1 MIWVGFGLVLAGL
14 LSVWLGAGVAHA
26 DWAVRQV
33 ELSSLAGQVEWLQ
46 AGSDTWQPAAVN
58 QSVASGDKIRTGQD
72 GQATLALD
80 EGSTITLSPGSEF
93 AIQTLSEEPE
103 SEHLQSIFGLWQG
116 KLIATITP
124 VVEGSVF
131 QFETTAVTISV
142 PAGGADPTLGITINP
157 DGSVSVRSDDGPVD
171 LIREGDN
178 RMRAR
183 LETGEEALIEYDPAT
198 GVLRVT
204 SIAGT
209 FEVIG
214 PDGNPITLASGD
226 TVVFSGG
233 AATFIPGTPPVQDVP
248 VAETLG
254 EPVT

>member
-1 MIWVGFGLVLAGL
+1 MAVSLAVLVGILLA
-14 LSVWLGAGVAHA
+14 ADAAHA

-46 AGSDTWQPAAVN
+46 AGSETWQPAAVN
-58 QSVASGDKIRTGQD
+58 QSLASGDKIRTGQD

-80 EGSTITLSPGSEF
+80 EGSTIQLTPGSEF

-103 SEHLQSIFGLWQG
+103 SEHLQSTFGLWQG

-124 VVEGSVF
+124 VAEGSVF

-142 PAGGADPTLGITINP
+142 PAGGADPTLVITINP

-171 LIREGDN
+171 LIREGDYK
-178 RMRAR
+178 MHAR
-183 LETGEEALIEYDPAT
+183 LESGEEALVEFDPAT

-204 SIAGT
+204 SLTGT

-214 PDGNPITLASGD
+214 PDEVPITLASGD
-226 TVVFSGG
+226 SVVYSGG
-233 AATFIPGTPPVQDVP
+233 AATFIPGAPPVEAPAVE
-248 VAETLG
+248 AIG